1 MTIIRPQDA
10 YHKSQMLRLLMA
22 LIDDPFLAQELYFKG
37 GTCASM
43 LGYLDRFSIDLDF
56 DLRDEEKTPEIR
68 KHLKDIFKNINLEIK
83 DESPKVLE
91 FLLRYEAPKN
101 ERNSLRIDIVGIKY
115 QENKYEPKL
124 LSEIDRVFNCQTKET
139 MFSHKLVAVTE
150 RFTKRGSVAGR
161 DIYDIHYFFL
171 NGVKFISG
179 LIEKRTGMNVLSY
192 LQILKVFIKDNITTE
207 LLIQDLGTLLPSE
220 KMKMVKNNLLSETM
234 MFIEDEI
241 KRRTNLK
248 IK

>member
-10 YHKSQMLRLLMA
+10 YHKSQMFRLLTEVA
-22 LIDDPFLAQELYFKG
+22 DDAFLAQELYFKG

-43 LGYLDRFSIDLDF
+43 LGYLDRFSVDLDF

-101 ERNSLRIDIVGIKY
+101 ERNSLRIDIVGLKY

-124 LSEIDRVFNCQTKET
+124 LSEIDRVLNCQTKET

-150 RFTKRGSVAGR
+150 RFTKRGSIAGR
-161 DIYDIHYFFL
+161 DIYDVHYFFL
-171 NGVKFISG
+171 NGVKYIPG
-179 LIEKRTGMNVLSY
+179 LIEERTGKDVLQY
-192 LQILKVFIKDNITTE
+192 LQTLNLFIKENITTE
-207 LLIQDLGTLLPSE
+207 LLMQDLGTLLPSE
-220 KMKMVKNNLLSETM
+220 KMKMVKNNLLLETT
-234 MFIEDEI
+234 MFVEDEI
-241 KRRTNLK
+241 KRLTNN
-248 IK
+248 